1 MSVAFVVRLMSE
13 ALSNREITGRIEA
26 VQTGEQAAV
35 RTADELIAFMYDQAQ
50 RQKPARARG
59 PIADASSTLGED

>member
-50 RQKPARARG
+50 RQKPARAQA